1 MMKLMLIKYIRRLKT
16 KKKNNKSFNHHA
28 LSLSP
33 TNLMFI
39 CKTAS
44 IRWLSRSCLAT
55 AAWYTPHRKYSL
67 GSCPFSFHSGSSIK
81 FKMLFKDNR
90 APNNYYIWRPLH
102 SSFILLTLPVPASS
116 SRWDPH
122 LGISCVSNVTT
133 SARERRMRRSTGLI
147 HTYKLSQLC
156 G

>member
-1 MMKLMLIKYIRRLKT
+1 
-16 KKKNNKSFNHHA
+16 
-28 LSLSP
+28 
-33 TNLMFI
+33 MFI

-67 GSCPFSFHSGSSIK
+67 GSCPFSFHSGSSIQ

-147 HTYKLSQLC
+147 HTYCTSYHSFVGRTNRIGVPGCLASGQLGRCSVVTLIKILSLEL
-156 G
+156 